1 MMTLFKSE
9 GFSNKDLLDVVAN
22 YGLKQNSNIIYQA
35 GDAGPTI
42 TFDVA
47 EEIVVDTLY
56 DEDKVITLY
65 GGGTPGINPKSGK
78 STVED
83 FIDVIYNN
91 MSKKVALIGNGLC
104 VKEVAVCDN
113 FESLKEYIIDREDNK
128 NVLTAIE
135 KANLNYPVLVLDD
148 CV

>member
-1 MMTLFKSE
+1 MNLFKSE
-9 GFSNKDLLDVVAN
+9 GFSNKDLLDVIAN
-22 YGLKQNSNIIYQA
+22 YGLKQNSNIVYQA

-56 DEDKVITLY
+56 DENEVITLY
-65 GGGTPGINPKSGK
+65 GGDAPGINPKSGK

-91 MSKKVALIGNGLC
+91 MSKKLLLLEMAFV
-104 VKEVAVCDN
+104 
-113 FESLKEYIIDREDNK
+113 
-128 NVLTAIE
+128 
-135 KANLNYPVLVLDD
+135 
-148 CV
+148 